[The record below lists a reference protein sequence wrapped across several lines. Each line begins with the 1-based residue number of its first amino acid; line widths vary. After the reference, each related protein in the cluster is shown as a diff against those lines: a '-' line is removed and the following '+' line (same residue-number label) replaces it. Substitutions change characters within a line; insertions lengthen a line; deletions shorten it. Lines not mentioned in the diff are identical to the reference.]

1 MELSKILVDVQLLA
15 ASMNTGNQEEK
26 IVKDAAQALGAK
38 LQILIESKDNATP
51 LTESE
56 KMQLVVSKYIKRLPN
71 GASEIDG
78 MSFRGDIPPSVLWDF
93 YKKITQANEVKIS
106 VAAAKPEEEKKSLP
120 PLAVTQPSLES
131 SEVDAELAQYDEAA
145 VAMIMKANDYI
156 KQAATAKSIEKATR
170 AVSNVA
176 LMAIARAADLVAQDE
191 INLADNNGLGIISRA
206 ELSLRVFNYYHS
218 QNNTNAGQN
227 ENTRV

>member
-1 MELSKILVDVQLLA
+1 MELSKILIDVQLLA

-56 KMQLVVSKYIKRLPN
+56 KMQLVVSKYVKRLPN

-106 VAAAKPEEEKKSLP
+106 VAAAIPEEKKSLP
-120 PLAVTQPSLES
+120 QLAVTQPSLES

-191 INLADNNGLGIISRA
+191 INLADSNGLGIISRA

-227 ENTRV
+227 ENTGV